1 MRRQRGVSV
10 LWCLGAVLALAH
22 PSAGQEVPL
31 GYEVGFHIVRQG
43 ETLRSITRSYLGSES
58 LWEKNWALNPQ
69 VEDPDLLFPLQRL
82 RVLLAPRVARPT
94 ARLLTISGQV
104 EGKPAPADWNPSVED
119 DLMLE
124 RDGVRAGDDASTVL
138 QFTDGSRL
146 KVADESVIFLRVA
159 GRTLRGVEQRSVE
172 IVEGQADLAA
182 GQLPE
187 GTEIEVVVGGTIAR
201 PQVAPG
207 GGIDTR
213 ARRSAEGG
221 AQLMVYEGA
230 TDVEAG
236 GARVAVSK
244 GMGTAVPK
252 SGPPAPPEKL
262 LAAPTGLEPPSGN
275 DLEIGRDRF
284 RWQPDAAAVSYT
296 FELCSDPQCDQLLL
310 RRVGLAGAA
319 FDADQVEIGRY
330 FWRVTAVSASGLD
343 GYPSVPQPVNVVPM
357 VVDTRPPSGTLTL
370 EGASVTT
377 AGTTYWGPALE
388 VRLEVEDD
396 ATGVDSLAARVN
408 GSDVAL
414 SRLTEPWASGE
425 YEVEVTA
432 RDGAGN
438 EAVIG
443 PVTFAVD
450 ADPPGIEL
458 EPGGLELLGAGP
470 ERGKRGQPRWV
481 RRRLA
486 AFAAGEGGPP
496 WQVLRWSAV
505 ESPRLELFSP
515 NLLARRA
522 QTGSLRITRGEVALL
537 LFAPALKLPDEADTL
552 GLRFARL
559 EARDERSGM
568 TDFIIRQV
576 GTPPRDVELEIEVTD
591 RLDNRDV
598 LRLEFVPPSAD

>member
-1 MRRQRGVSV
+1 
-10 LWCLGAVLALAH
+10 LALVLAH

-31 GYEVGFHIVRQG
+31 GYDVGFHIVRQG
-43 ETLRSITRSYLGSES
+43 ETLRGITRAYLGSES
-58 LWEKNWALNPQ
+58 LWEKNWGLNPQ

-94 ARLLTISGQV
+94 ARLITISGQV

-124 RDGVRAGDDASTVL
+124 RDGVRAGDNASTVL

-146 KVADESVIFLRVA
+146 KVADESVVFLRVA

-187 GTEIEVVVGGTIAR
+187 GTEIEVVVGGAVAR
-201 PQVAPG
+201 PQVTPG

-236 GARVAVSK
+236 GAKVAVPK
-244 GMGTAVPK
+244 GMGTAVPE

-262 LAAPTGLEPPSGN
+262 LVAPAGLEPPSGA

-284 RWQPDAAAVSYT
+284 RWQPDPAAVTYT

-310 RRVGLAGAA
+310 RRAGLEGAS
-319 FDADQVEIGRY
+319 FDASQVEIGRY

-343 GYPSVPQPVNVVPM
+343 GYPSVTRSVKVVPM
-357 VVDTRPPSGTLTL
+357 VVDTRAPSGTLEL
-370 EGASVTT
+370 DGASVTR

-443 PVTFAVD
+443 PAVFAVD
-450 ADPPGIEL
+450 ADPPGIEI
-458 EPGGLELLGAGP
+458 ESGGLELLGAGP
-470 ERGKRGQPRWV
+470 DRRDRGLPRWV

-496 WQVLRWSAV
+496 WHVLRWSAV

-515 NLLARRA
+515 NLLARRT
-522 QTGSLRITRGEVALL
+522 QPESLRITRGEVELL
-537 LFAPALKLPDEADTL
+537 LFAPALKLPDETDTL
-552 GLRFARL
+552 GPRFVRL
-559 EARDERSGM
+559 EASDERSGM
-568 TDFIIRQV
+568 TDLRIRQV
-576 GTPPRDVELEIEVTD
+576 GTSPREVVLEIDVVD

-598 LRLEFVPPSAD
+598 LRLDFVPPPAD